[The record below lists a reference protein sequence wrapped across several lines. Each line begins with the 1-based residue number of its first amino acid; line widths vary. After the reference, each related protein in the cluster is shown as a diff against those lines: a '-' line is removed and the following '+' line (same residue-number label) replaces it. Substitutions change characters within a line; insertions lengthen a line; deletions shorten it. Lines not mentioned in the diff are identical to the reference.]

1 MFIFIFIL
9 IVLNIVA
16 QVEVRQF
23 LKQSVRWTKHYETT
37 FKFLNSNPT
46 IASERWYS
54 ILEKENKMTYQT
66 MKKFLDY
73 QSHVDTF
80 GFFSIIA
87 VAIILF
93 IKL

>member
-1 MFIFIFIL
+1 MLLFIFIL
-9 IVLNIVA
+9 IVINIVA

-37 FKFLNSNPT
+37 FKFLNANPN
-46 IASERWYS
+46 IASERWYNL
-54 ILEKENKMTYQT
+54 LEKENEMTYKT

-73 QSHVDTF
+73 QSYVDTF